1 MMVNMANVHRSY
13 DDMVSTLPNR
23 NVLSSGTYPGV
34 RNTNST
40 PMAIPSAQMTAIAE
54 SSRTRPRADSHST
67 PNDEHMANI
76 AAMKIGL
83 TLR

>member
-1 MMVNMANVHRSY
+1 
-13 DDMVSTLPNR
+13 
-23 NVLSSGTYPGV
+23 
-34 RNTNST
+34 
-40 PMAIPSAQMTAIAE
+40 MAIPSAQITAIAE
-54 SSRTRPRADSHST
+54 SSRTLPRADSHST